1 MFVYIPA
8 QNTFETVTG
17 SPQPDLGATVLL
29 TTFQSQT
36 KMGFQLQSLLEQLI
50 NGLRT
55 EVVEPRIT
63 DNGEWRFCYYLASL
77 HIMANKT
84 NCN

>member
-17 SPQPDLGATVLL
+17 SPQLDLGATVLL

-36 KMGFQLQSLLEQLI
+36 EMEFQFHSLLEQLR
-50 NGLRT
+50 NGLT
-55 EVVEPRIT
+55 SE
-63 DNGEWRFCYYLASL
+63 A
-77 HIMANKT
+77 
-84 NCN
+84 